1 MKKVNRPLALTIALL
16 TGVAVVWAAFSPV
29 TAADK
34 EKKDGEKKKDAAV
47 ERTRKTVRM
56 LDDLYK
62 TAVVAITT
70 HYVNK
75 TDDLSAG
82 SAAKALFAAMKE
94 KGWHDVRLLDATGE
108 PYEETNVAK
117 DDFEKAAV
125 KEMKAG
131 KGWYDEV
138 VEKDGTRYLR
148 AATPIPVVMDKCM
161 MCHPHYKDAK
171 KGEAIGLLSY
181 TIKVE

>member
-16 TGVAVVWAAFSPV
+16 TGFAVVWASFSPS

-34 EKKDGEKKKDAAV
+34 KPKKDRAV

-70 HYVNK
+70 HYVND

-82 SAAKALFAAMKE
+82 SAANHRRALSRCCNRR
-94 KGWHDVRLLDATGE
+94 WCPRRVQRL
-108 PYEETNVAK
+108 K
-117 DDFEKAAV
+117 QI
-125 KEMKAG
+125 
-131 KGWYDEV
+131 
-138 VEKDGTRYLR
+138 R
-148 AATPIPVVMDKCM
+148 
-161 MCHPHYKDAK
+161 
-171 KGEAIGLLSY
+171 
-181 TIKVE
+181 

>member
-1 MKKVNRPLALTIALL
+1 MTKVNRPLALTIALL
-16 TGVAVVWAAFSPV
+16 TGFAVVWASFSPS
-29 TAADK
+29 TAA
-34 EKKDGEKKKDAAV
+34 EKKPKKDRAV

-70 HYVNK
+70 HYVND

-82 SAAKALFAAMKE
+82 SAAKALFAAMKA
-94 KGWHDVRLLDATGE
+94 KGWHDVRILDATGE
-108 PYEETNVAK
+108 PYGEENVAK

-131 KGWYDEV
+131 KAWYDQV
-138 VEKDGTRYLR
+138 VEKDGKRYLR
-148 AATPIPVVMDKCM
+148 AATPVPVVLEKCM

>member
-16 TGVAVVWAAFSPV
+16 TGVAVVWAAFSPA

-34 EKKDGEKKKDAAV
+34 AKKAGGKKKDAAV

-70 HYVNK
+70 HYVND

-138 VEKDGTRYLR
+138 VEKEGKRYLR